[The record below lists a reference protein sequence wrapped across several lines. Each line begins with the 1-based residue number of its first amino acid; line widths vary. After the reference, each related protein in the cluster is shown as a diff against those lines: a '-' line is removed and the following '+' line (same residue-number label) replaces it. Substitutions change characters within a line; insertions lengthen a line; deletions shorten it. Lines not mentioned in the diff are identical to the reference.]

1 MNLEAAV
8 VANCLGNLLS
18 ALIILLAY
26 LLFQLWRDYI
36 AIICSSFLLSQAL
49 ARVKR
54 STSQALKAARR
65 PSSPPLL
72 HQLAGFA
79 AEEARHGRLSSVPP
93 LVLLAS
99 LLLFLLLDDIS
110 SVGVILAGLAVYGIV
125 AAALLWL
132 FDKRLLGYEAVVS
145 DESLV
150 AMAVLLLL
158 MLSVSFVV
166 TVILVRSVVDV
177 VGLCVLLPDAMR
189 SIVASED
196 TATASA
202 LDGLV
207 SRSVCSYL
215 VLVLALW
222 GIWGSGRGCSGLFLL
237 WVLERPCDAMDHVW
251 QPRRCLPHR

>member
-54 STSQALKAARR
+54 STFQALKAARR

-132 FDKRLLGYEAVVS
+132 FDKRLLGYEAS
-145 DESLV
+145 AASYPPEKGPTPLRWRRLV
-150 AMAVLLLL
+150 
-158 MLSVSFVV
+158 
-166 TVILVRSVVDV
+166 
-177 VGLCVLLPDAMR
+177 
-189 SIVASED
+189 
-196 TATASA
+196 
-202 LDGLV
+202 
-207 SRSVCSYL
+207 
-215 VLVLALW
+215 
-222 GIWGSGRGCSGLFLL
+222 GR
-237 WVLERPCDAMDHVW
+237 
-251 QPRRCLPHR
+251 